1 MANGKSKK
9 SKKKLFI
16 FGGIALL
23 VVVLIVVVIAG
34 SNKEEILTVNT
45 EKVEKRT
52 ITQVVS
58 ATGKINPVEQVVL
71 QPEVTGEIVDLPVE
85 EGDVVKK
92 GDLLIRIKPDQYIAR
107 KNQAKA
113 SLEASQAQLKIR
125 EATLNQVQAEY
136 ERVKGLYAK
145 GLASESQQE
154 VAESNYLQSK
164 GAYDAQKAGVAQAL
178 ESYNDAEV
186 QLAKTVLSAPIDGTI
201 SALGVEMSERVL
213 GSSFSQGTNLM
224 TVADLSRM
232 EATVE
237 VDENDVIIITVG
249 DTARVEIDAFG
260 DRKFKGIVSQIGNS
274 AITSGFGTQNEVVNF
289 EVKILLLET
298 DPQIRPGMS
307 CDADIET
314 ETKKD
319 VYSVPIQSV
328 TARTDEPENTIVGD
342 DEDQPKKPRKK
353 IKPKEVV
360 FVNVENLAKKI
371 EVKTGISDD
380 TYIEIE
386 TGLTGDEEVIIGPYK
401 AISKELK
408 EDSKLMVQDKNKAK
422 KENSDDE

>member
-9 SKKKLFI
+9 SKKKLII

-23 VVVLIVVVIAG
+23 VVVLIVVVVAG
-34 SNKEEILTVNT
+34 SNQENILTVNT

-71 QPEVTGEIVDLPVE
+71 RPEVTGEIVDLPVE

-92 GDLLIRIKPDQYIAR
+92 GTLLIRIKPDQYVAR

-125 EATLNQVQAEY
+125 QATLNQVKAEF
-136 ERVKGLYAK
+136 ERVKGLYEK
-145 GLASESQQE
+145 GLASQSQLE
-154 VAESNYLQSK
+154 VAESNFLQSE
-164 GAYDAQKAGVAQAL
+164 GGYEAQKAAVAQSL

-213 GSSFSQGTNLM
+213 GSSFSQGTHLM

-237 VDENDVIIITVG
+237 VDENDIVIISVG

-260 DRKFKGIVSQIGNS
+260 DRKFIGLVSQIGNS
-274 AITSGFGTQNEVVNF
+274 AITSGLGTQNEVVNF
-289 EVKILLLET
+289 EVKVLLLET
-298 DPQIRPGMS
+298 DIQIRPGMS

-314 ETKKD
+314 ETKEN
-319 VYSVPIQSV
+319 VYSVPIQCV
-328 TARTDEPENTIVGD
+328 TARTDEPKHDMDG
-342 DEDQPKKPRKK
+342 DEDAPKKPRKK
-353 IKPKEVV
+353 SKPKEVV
-360 FVNVENLAKKI
+360 FVNAENLAKKI

-380 TYIEIE
+380 TYIEIVD
-386 TGLTGDEEVIIGPYK
+386 GLTGDEDVITGPYK
-401 AISKELK
+401 AISKELE
-408 EDSKLMVQDKNKAK
+408 EDSKLMVQDKEN
-422 KENSDDE
+422 KENTEDE